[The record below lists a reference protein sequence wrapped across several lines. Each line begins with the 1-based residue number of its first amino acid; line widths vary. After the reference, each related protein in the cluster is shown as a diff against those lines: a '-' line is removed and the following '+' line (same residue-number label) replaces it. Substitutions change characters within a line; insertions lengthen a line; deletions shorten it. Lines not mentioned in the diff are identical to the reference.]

1 MLRVWKSTI
10 PLKIKHFIYHAG
22 RNWIPYAFQFDKK
35 KWKGG
40 GGTNACKMCGGVETV
55 SYVLFT

>member
-40 GGTNACKMCGGVETV
+40 GVQMLVKCAGV
-55 SYVLFT
+55 

>member
-1 MLRVWKSTI
+1 MPFNL
-10 PLKIKHFIYHAG
+10 IKG
-22 RNWIPYAFQFDKK
+22 SGK
-35 KWKGG
+35 